1 MKKIPAFGLIVI
13 LLVMTC
19 DIPAFSSSASENY
32 KVYNE
37 YRASLITLQESIAQL
52 YLELQQK
59 KNSQAVYSHMLQ
71 ATENTAALI
80 GNAEVASHN
89 VYNGFQGSLQGHL
102 ELFCEY
108 GLSEEQK
115 RDLMNL
121 GYAEEDIVE
130 IEKSLAHYND
140 YYHHAAEEFTPEQ
153 IQWFF
158 SAGLTDEQIL
168 ELHASIRDH
177 YSQIHTLEEEI
188 RQQQTELLYVQVS
201 LSIAALKMLLDQ
213 EDKDKDKSDEL
224 RNVEEKLLEAI
235 LAVSED
241 QSSLEHVKAFSKQ
254 VYKAAEQKIRQG
266 KDQYVVDFFI
276 GLQVH
281 CGAVTALNGDT
292 EFGLVEIKSYEHVLS
307 ECISADRSVPFHAQ
321 NAPIDPQFQSRDAV
335 SVLDFVGQVE
345 ESNEDNNADYIVVVV
360 KTWGTRLSDFV
371 QMMNEWGLPE
381 MVQELF
387 EKFLQEVIHF
397 PAEAVKFVCSV
408 GGVIFTLIV
417 TAPSVGGSW
426 VECVVDCMTEDP
438 SGIFMQI
445 FEDKDTVA
453 TIEAG
458 ANNEDLT
465 DCERDGYWSVYI
477 DPMQIVYTIMQAI
490 EVYKS
495 SNNHYFYYMVNYS
508 GGWVVEVELL
518 EHECCGRV
526 VRAYKVECEP
536 YQCGGHSRLTIREKW
551 ILCDNF
557 TLIWSRQQSK

>member
-1 MKKIPAFGLIVI
+1 MKKITAFGLIV
-13 LLVMTC
+13 LLFVMTC
-19 DIPAFSSSASENY
+19 DIPAFSSPTSENY

-37 YRASLITLQESIAQL
+37 YRTSLITLQESIAQL

-59 KNSQAVYSHMLQ
+59 KNPQAVYNHMLQ
-71 ATENTAALI
+71 AIENTAVLI

-115 RDLMNL
+115 RNLMNL
-121 GYAEEDIVE
+121 GYAEEDIAE
-130 IEKSLAHYND
+130 IEKSFAHYND
-140 YYHHAAEEFTPEQ
+140 YYHHATERFTPEQ
-153 IQWFF
+153 IQWF
-158 SAGLTDEQIL
+158 STAGLTDEQIL

-177 YSQIHTLEEEI
+177 YTQIHTLEEEI
-188 RQQQTELLYVQVS
+188 KQQQTELLYVQVS
-201 LSIAALKMLLDQ
+201 LSITALKMLLDQ
-213 EDKDKDKSDEL
+213 EDKGRDKSDEL
-224 RNVEEKLLEAI
+224 KKAEEKLLEAI
-235 LAVSED
+235 LTVSED

-292 EFGLVEIKSYEHVLS
+292 EFGLMEIESYENVLS
-307 ECISADRSVPFHAQ
+307 ECITTDRSVPFHAQ
-321 NAPIDPQFQSRDAV
+321 SAPVDPQSQSRDAV

-371 QMMNEWGLPE
+371 QMMNEWGLPT
-381 MVQELF
+381 MVQRLF
-387 EKFLQEVIHF
+387 EEFLKGVIHF
-397 PAEAVKFVCSV
+397 PAEAAKFVCHA

-417 TAPSVGGSW
+417 TAPPIGAWW
-426 VECVVDCMTEDP
+426 VECVVPCMTEDP

-445 FEDKDTVA
+445 FEDEDTVA

-458 ANNEDLT
+458 T
-465 DCERDGYWSVYI
+465 QIGTGCEKSGYTA
-477 DPMQIVYTIMQAI
+477 VYTDPGQIIYIMMCAL

-495 SNNHYFYYMVNYS
+495 SDNHYFYYMETKS
-508 GGWVVEVELL
+508 SKWVVEVEILG
-518 EHECCGRV
+518 HECCGRV
-526 VRAYKVECEP
+526 VRAYRVDCNYECNDIP
-536 YQCGGHSRLTIREKW
+536 CTILEKW
-551 ILCDNF
+551 VLCDNF
-557 TLIWSRQQSK
+557 TLVWSRS